1 MIPAGRDEILP
12 RFAGISAVLWILHK
26 LYLAIICEKFDPGK
40 AAFFVLPGSFT
51 GAKLFHGIV
60 SARLSRT
67 KKLYTSVWK
76 NLLKY
81 ISINRIYFYCIYTAR
96 MTSICEKKSRQMS
109 LQNLII
115 LWTFRNQW
123 EFMDSYKQV
132 PPCQDG
138 NWFPHVI
145 VGWNP

>member
-1 MIPAGRDEILP
+1 MIPAGRDEILS

-26 LYLAIICEKFDPGK
+26 LYLAIICEKFDHGK

-81 ISINRIYFYCIYTAR
+81 ILYWFQIVLISIVFIQRGWRQSVRKKVDKCLYRISSFCGHFKINGHLWVLINKFHLAR
-96 MTSICEKKSRQMS
+96 MEI
-109 LQNLII
+109 
-115 LWTFRNQW
+115 
-123 EFMDSYKQV
+123 D
-132 PPCQDG
+132 
-138 NWFPHVI
+138 FPM
-145 VGWNP
+145 